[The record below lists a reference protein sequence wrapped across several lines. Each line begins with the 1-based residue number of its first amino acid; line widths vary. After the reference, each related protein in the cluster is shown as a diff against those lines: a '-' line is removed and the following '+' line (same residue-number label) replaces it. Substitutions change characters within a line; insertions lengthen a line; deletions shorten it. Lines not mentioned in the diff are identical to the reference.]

1 MFHKFIILAAGG
13 KEAKLVKMASHRLI
27 LAAAVL
33 VCLAARGQGTSSVGS
48 QGIRT
53 LRERSAAGLSLYRTD
68 AEGHTTLEEVAKQV
82 LYRQFIECEYKVVDG
97 KMT

>member
-53 LRERSAAGLSLYRTD
+53 LRQPRERSAGLSLYRTD
-68 AEGHTTLEEVAKQV
+68 AEEHITLEEVAKQV
-82 LYRQFIECEYKVVDG
+82 LYRQFIGCE
-97 KMT
+97 